1 MTFGC
6 AVRRKALARFALCA
20 CAALTC
26 LTPAFAQSPAVL
38 PAPSAPPL
46 ASGSPQPRAAFDRH
60 ELVLGQGASAVVHLY
75 GASAITLVASSAGV
89 DARFDATTRAVTL
102 VASATLGD
110 VTITGTDPHG
120 NTDTILV
127 HVVAPAG
134 VIPSDVSV
142 TVAGTP
148 AREFLA
154 GRLRVELRPL
164 VHLCTACVLEFPAI
178 SALDPTLATQ
188 RIDVRLRGP
197 NAATVTGQTTLH
209 VIANDFVSGSEPAT
223 LLYSDDPESVG
234 ADGVLFRST
243 QPIDARHPARL
254 YAYHAAVDAGRSMY
268 VIVSTLGQQSDVQ
281 LTGAAVGPYGDYH
294 CVGHTATIAYLARRA
309 LHEGIRVHLMPDAPE
324 VLRLN
329 ARAMPAK
336 TLVTGIYD
344 IAVVAGDPVRVS
356 VVSASGDADPRLL
369 LAGKLEGDDGHQR
382 RGEYELATVKPLVL
396 TYAAGQSNES
406 ALPAGS
412 GSGEGELLQLS
423 ADYPALHGDFGVLR
437 NVILHLKNPLDSPQ
451 TVNLY
456 VTPVNG
462 PDTVTIWF
470 AGDAA
475 STEIGRIADPA
486 ARTLVRQFTLAPNST
501 QDVGAQFMADGS
513 SWFPLELGLT
523 SAAVQPPPAN
533 AFDVCTRAL
542 TDQVSAIVI
551 PSLSRDRLNHRA
563 W

>member
-1 MTFGC
+1 MSLRAVRWGALTRIALGVC
-6 AVRRKALARFALCA
+6 AVGA
-20 CAALTC
+20 C
-26 LTPAFAQSPAVL
+26 LTPAFAQPLVPPSPL
-38 PAPSAPPL
+38 PAPGASAAPSAPP
-46 ASGSPQPRAAFDRH
+46 PHAAFDRH
-60 ELVLGQGASAVVHLY
+60 ELVLAPGASAVVHLY
-75 GASAITLVASSAGV
+75 GASAVTLTASSGGV
-89 DARFDATTRAVTL
+89 DARYDAPSRSVTL

-127 HVVAPAG
+127 HVVASAG

-142 TVAGTP
+142 SVAGTP
-148 AREFLA
+148 ARDFLA
-154 GRLRVELRPL
+154 ARLRVELRPL
-164 VHLCTACVLEFPAI
+164 THLCAACVLEFPTIAM
-178 SALDPTLATQ
+178 LDPTLATQ
-188 RIDVRLRGP
+188 RVDVRLHGP

-243 QPIDARHPARL
+243 QPIDAQHPARL
-254 YAYHAAVDAGRSMY
+254 YAYHAALDSGRSVY
-268 VIVSTLGQQSDVQ
+268 VVVSTLGAQSDVQ

-309 LHEGIRVHLMPDAPE
+309 QREGIRVHLTRDAPE

-329 ARAMPAK
+329 ARPMPAK

-344 IAVVAGDPVRVS
+344 IAVAGGDPVRVTI
-356 VVSASGDADPRLL
+356 VSASGDADPRAL
-369 LAGKLEGDDGHQR
+369 LAGKEEADDGHQR
-382 RGEYELATVKPLVL
+382 RGEYELANVKPLVL
-396 TYAAGQSNES
+396 NYAAGQSNES
-406 ALPAGS
+406 ALPAGN
-412 GSGEGELLQLS
+412 GTGDGELLQLS

-437 NVILHLKNPLDSPQ
+437 NVVLHLKNPLDSPQ

-456 VTPVNG
+456 VSPVNG
-462 PDTVTIWF
+462 PDTVTMWF
-470 AGDAA
+470 AGDPAP
-475 STEIGRIADPA
+475 TEIGRIADPA
-486 ARTLVRQFTLAPNST
+486 ARTLVRQFALAPNST

-542 TDQVSAIVI
+542 TDQV
-551 PSLSRDRLNHRA
+551 N
-563 W
+563 